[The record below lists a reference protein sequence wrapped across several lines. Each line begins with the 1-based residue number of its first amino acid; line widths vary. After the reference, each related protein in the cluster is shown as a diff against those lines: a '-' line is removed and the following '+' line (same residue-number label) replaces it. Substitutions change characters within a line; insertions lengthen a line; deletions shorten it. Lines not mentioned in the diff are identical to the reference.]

1 MFGHLGYLSILS
13 AGLLAALPLLVVL
26 HHAPPMTDDP
36 RPQKEHAVN
45 LFAKAEANLNLAP
58 WERAILKLVQALF
71 AAFLV
76 AAAPVLADALSSHA
90 VIDWSTTLHNGLLLG
105 SMAAL
110 MTLIKYLRAQKDQPL
125 AQFAADELQNLA
137 TTLSDANGLNEPVT
151 EPDPPP
157 TDTPAAAAL
166 AA

>member
-1 MFGHLGYLSILS
+1 MG
-13 AGLLAALPLLVVL
+13 
-26 HHAPPMTDDP
+26 
-36 RPQKEHAVN
+36 

-58 WERAILKLVQALF
+58 WERAVLKLVQSLF
-71 AAFLV
+71 AAFV
-76 AAAPVLADALSSHA
+76 IAAAPVLADALSTHSS
-90 VIDWSTTLHNGLLLG
+90 VDWGATLHNGLLLG

-110 MTLIKYLRAQKDQPL
+110 MTLIKYLRAQKDQPI

-151 EPDPPP
+151 EPDPSPPPP

-166 AA
+166 AALAA